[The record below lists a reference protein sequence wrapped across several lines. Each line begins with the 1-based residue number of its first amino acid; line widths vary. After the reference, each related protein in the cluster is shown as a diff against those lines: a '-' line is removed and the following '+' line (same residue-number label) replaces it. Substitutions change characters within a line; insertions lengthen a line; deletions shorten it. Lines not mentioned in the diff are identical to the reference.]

1 MEIERF
7 AVWICEVEEAET
19 GEPRNGVFTEH
30 DRQVFHL
37 QGTILQ

>member
-19 GEPRNGVFTEH
+19 GKQRYRVFA
-30 DRQVFHL
+30 DNNSQVFNL